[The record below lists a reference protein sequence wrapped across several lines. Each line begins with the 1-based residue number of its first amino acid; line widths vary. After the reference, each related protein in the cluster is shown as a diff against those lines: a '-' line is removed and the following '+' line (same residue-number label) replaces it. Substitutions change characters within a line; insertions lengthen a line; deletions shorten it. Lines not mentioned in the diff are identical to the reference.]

1 MERQDALARLGHA
14 RVARMATVG
23 PNGRPHVVPFVFALD
38 GTTVYW
44 TVDRK
49 PKRSEHLARLEHI
62 RANPHVE
69 LVADHY
75 EEEWSMLWWVRA
87 AGTARTL
94 DQGPERDRALDLL
107 ATKYPQYPAQLPAGA
122 LIAIALNPW
131 SACPPSTPPVSPI

>member
-38 GTTVYW
+38 GTTIYW

-107 ATKYPQYPAQLPAGA
+107 ATKYPQYRGQLPAGPVV
-122 LIAIALNPW
+122 AIDLSRW
-131 SACPPSTPPVSPI
+131 SGWSGRAPSTPPV